1 MSPVL
6 TGTAYHTELIDGREV
21 EKPLPKLLH
30 ARIQS
35 FLIRILASMLSRRIE
50 VLSEL
55 NVLCGNDHRDRLVP
69 DVTVVDRNAQYRDGD
84 LFDAAILCIEILSP
98 GQTLSNLLDKA
109 ERLLKGGTPVC
120 WLIWPERR
128 QAWSYRP
135 DELREATES
144 LSVTLAE
151 GERLEVNLR
160 DMWAELE

>member
-1 MSPVL
+1 MSTVL
-6 TGTAYHTELIDGREV
+6 TTAYHTELIDGREV
-21 EKPLPKLLH
+21 EKPLPKEIH
-30 ARIQS
+30 AIIQAYLQLTLS
-35 FLIRILASMLSRRIE
+35 SILSRGKFR
-50 VLSEL
+50 VLPEL
-55 NVLCGNDHRDRLVP
+55 NVLCGKNHEDRLVP
-69 DVTVVDRNAQYRDGD
+69 DVTVVPRDAEYRDGD

-144 LSVTLAE
+144 LSVTFAE
-151 GERLEVNLR
+151 SERVEVNLR